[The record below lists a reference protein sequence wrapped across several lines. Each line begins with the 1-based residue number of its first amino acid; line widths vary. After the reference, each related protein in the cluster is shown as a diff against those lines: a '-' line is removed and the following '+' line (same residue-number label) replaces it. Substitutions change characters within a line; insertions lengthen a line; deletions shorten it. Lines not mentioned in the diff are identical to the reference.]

1 MNESVELLSPD
12 PPFNLPTL
20 SPRNVNST
28 FQEVTHVATPISS
41 DSYGPRKWNT
51 LENKSKWSCL
61 STFTSVF
68 HFFCATRPLA
78 ERKKTDQCNCF
89 FHQNSAKNSNG
100 NFSETKHLLIQAFST
115 HPSWTCPKPLHFHEV
130 FIIIPKKE
138 GSDFYHTTNSNN
150 DMFRSGTNQC
160 PPIGRLSFIP
170 WPDIKVCNFE
180 R

>member
-1 MNESVELLSPD
+1 MKAWSFYHQTHLLIFLHFRPEMSTQLFRKSHMLQLRYLLVPMGPGNETPLKISQNGVVFPLSPQCFTFFV
-12 PPFNLPTL
+12 PRVLLPAGKKQT
-20 SPRNVNST
+20 S
-28 FQEVTHVATPISS
+28 AT
-41 DSYGPRKWNT
+41 
-51 LENKSKWSCL
+51 
-61 STFTSVF
+61 V
-68 HFFCATRPLA
+68 
-78 ERKKTDQCNCF
+78 F

-115 HPSWTCPKPLHFHEV
+115 HPSWTCPKPQHFHEV

-160 PPIGRLSFIP
+160 PSIGRLSFIP